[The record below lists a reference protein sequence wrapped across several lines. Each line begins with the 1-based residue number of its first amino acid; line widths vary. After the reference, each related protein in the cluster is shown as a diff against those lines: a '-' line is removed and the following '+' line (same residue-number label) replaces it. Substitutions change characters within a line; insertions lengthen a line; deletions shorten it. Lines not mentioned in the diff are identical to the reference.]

1 MLEGMAE
8 VIGGPPLTE
17 KEDKPSGNKV
27 TQLLLEDGSHEWG
40 NYFLAAFP
48 EVCSGII
55 QECCCPV
62 VPHAPKVRLA

>member
-48 EVCSGII
+48 EICSRII

-62 VPHAPKVRLA
+62 VPHTPKVRLA